1 LRNNIFNSE
10 IEGITVILDIQVNLS
25 DCFSRS
31 VIIFGNGEIEPSMVQ
46 IYEKYMQRCIDL
58 ARNGKGRVAPNPL
71 VGSVI
76 VYNDKII
83 GEGYHQV
90 FGGAHAEV
98 NAIRSV
104 ADKSILPQSTLFV
117 NLEPCAHS
125 GKTPPC
131 SDLIVSEKIK
141 KVVIGTVDPNPMVAG
156 RGIQRLHSAGID
168 VVENILKEECCEL
181 NKRFFTFHQHHR
193 PFIILKWAQSND
205 GYIDIVRSPGTPIGP
220 NWISNPVSRKLVH
233 KWRSVEQAIM
243 VGTNTVIYDNPS
255 LDTRFW
261 SGKSPLRVV
270 PDRTGRI
277 PATAKIFDGSHKTIV
292 FTENPKEKMPNV
304 EFVKTDFSQNVIGQM
319 LDYFFI
325 NDIQSV
331 MVEGGSR
338 LIQSFIE
345 SGVWDEARVFVGHAD
360 FKSGIKA
367 PHLSVDPASGKF
379 ILNDKLLIFQNLH

>member
-1 LRNNIFNSE
+1 VLLF
-10 IEGITVILDIQVNLS
+10 LAMAKQL
-25 DCFSRS
+25 
-31 VIIFGNGEIEPSMVQ
+31 PSMVQ

-58 ARNGKGRVAPNPL
+58 ARNGKGRVAPNPM

-76 VYNDKII
+76 VYNDRII
-83 GEGYHQV
+83 GEGYHQY

-104 ADKSILPQSTLFV
+104 TEKSLLPQSTLYV

-141 KVVIGTVDPNPMVAG
+141 KVVIGTVDPNSMVAG
-156 RGIQRLHSAGID
+156 RGIQRLRNSGVEVI
-168 VVENILKEECCEL
+168 ENILKEDCQEL
-181 NKRFFTFHQHHR
+181 NKRFLTFHKHHR
-193 PFIILKWAQSND
+193 PYVILKWAQSND

-220 NWISNPVSRKLVH
+220 NWISNPVSRMLVH

-255 LDTRFW
+255 LDTRLW
-261 SGKSPLRVV
+261 SGRSPLRVV
-270 PDRTGRI
+270 PDRIGRI
-277 PATAKIFDGSHKTIV
+277 PESAKIFDGKHKTIV
-292 FTENPKEKMPNV
+292 FTEIPKDNTANV
-304 EFVKTDFSQNVIGQM
+304 EFIKVDFNQNVIDQM
-319 LDYFFI
+319 LEHLFT

-345 SGVWDEARVFVGHAD
+345 SGVWDEARVFVGHTN

-367 PHLSVDPASGKF
+367 PHLSFDPASSKS
-379 ILNDKLLIFQNLH
+379 ILNDKLLIYQNLH